1 MEKCPG
7 GGSHTLTTFT
17 MTRTLGLA
25 LLGITLASLLHFSTA
40 FSCITYKH
48 YNDGTTIIIRDGRK
62 YLVSDNGEYLEDP
75 DVPVPVGDRPIEDYE
90 GVKYR
95 IKNDKIYEVAVT
107 VMPGKK
113 KKYEFEYH
121 VEVGDM
127 PKLGVSV
134 GCHHL

>member
-1 MEKCPG
+1 M
-7 GGSHTLTTFT
+7 GSHTLTTFT

-25 LLGITLASLLHFSTA
+25 LLGITFAILLHFST
-40 FSCITYKH
+40 SRSQITYKY

-62 YLVSDNGEYLEDP
+62 YLVSENGDYLEDP
-75 DVPVPVGDRPIEDYE
+75 YVPVPVGDRPIEDYE

-95 IKNDKIYEVAVT
+95 IENEKIYEVAVT

-113 KKYEFEYH
+113 KKYEIEYH

-127 PKLGVSV
+127 PKLGVRV
-134 GCHHL
+134 GGRRL